1 MGKNKSKTGRKVHKK
16 LVEVVT
22 VEIDKLVTMAELG
35 LGAERPLNKEKREW
49 IQKLTRSKEPLNP
62 ILVSP
67 IKDSGYYVLCDG
79 WHRVQAAKKMKEKE
93 MTALIVPVKAGLGL
107 AKANKILRDID
118 QEQEYN
124 LGVSG
129 IINNWAFDKLM
140 ELE

>member
-1 MGKNKSKTGRKVHKK
+1 
-16 LVEVVT
+16 
-22 VEIDKLVTMAELG
+22 MAQ
-35 LGAERPLNKEKREW
+35 GA
-49 IQKLTRSKEPLNP
+49 
-62 ILVSP
+62 
-67 IKDSGYYVLCDG
+67 GG
-79 WHRVQAAKKMKEKE
+79 KKMKEKE